1 MTTDPR
7 DSGDAGPEVQAA
19 VSAAFRA
26 EWGQVVATLIA
37 VTGDWDLAEECA
49 QDAFARA
56 LRTWQRDGVPAR
68 PGAWLT
74 TTARN
79 RAVDVLRRRA
89 NESAKLREAALLQ
102 PDGGDRPG
110 GDLPAADAD
119 GIGDDRLRLIFTCCH
134 PALPLEARVALTLRT
149 LAGLTT
155 AEIARA
161 LLAAEPAMAQRIVR
175 AKRKIRNAAIP
186 YRVPPASL
194 LPERTA
200 GVLAVLYL
208 LFNEGYS
215 ATSGADMVR
224 AELCAEAIRL
234 ARTLARLMP
243 AEPEAGGLLALM
255 LLQDSR
261 RAARTDGRGD
271 LVTLEDQ
278 DRGRWDRAEIAE
290 GQRVLQGALR
300 AGRPGPYQ
308 LQAVIAACHASAD
321 RAADTDWPVIARVY
335 GQLGRI
341 NPSPVVELNRAVAV
355 GMAQGPDDG
364 LALLDALAAAGG
376 LAGYH
381 LLPAA
386 RADLL
391 RRLGRQAE
399 AADAYKEALALGGTD
414 AERRYLTRRRAE
426 ALAAADGPGVTGG
439 GRLREHVPGRD
450 DRLLVLVG
458 QGADGP
464 RLRVAQHSRRRG
476 VEAEPAR
483 GEHALQ
489 VTMADDRDVAVAQQ
503 RPDPVEHRVRAR
515 GGLPYRLPADDAVPP
530 QVPARPGRP
539 DLLRGHAL
547 VTAVVPLEQIGIGLD
562 VGQARQLRRP
572 HGAAQRA
579 GERGHHMAAGQH
591 RAQRPAGRHARVGQ
605 RKIGAA
611 AVLAGPAPCGL
622 AVPDQQQ
629 FTHAWS

>member
-1 MTTDPR
+1 MTTP
-7 DSGDAGPEVQAA
+7 DASPEVRSA

-49 QDAFARA
+49 QDAFTRA
-56 LRTWQRDGVPAR
+56 LQAWERDGVPAR

-74 TTARN
+74 TAARN

-89 NESAKLREAALLQ
+89 NESVKLREALLLQ
-102 PDGGDRPG
+102 PREPSGAS
-110 GDLPAADAD
+110 PAASGDS

-161 LLAAEPAMAQRIVR
+161 LLVAEPAMAQRIVR

-186 YRVPPASL
+186 YRVPPATL

-215 ATSGADMVR
+215 ATSGADLVR
-224 AELCAEAIRL
+224 ADLCAEAIRL
-234 ARTLARLMP
+234 ARLLTRLMP
-243 AEPEAGGLLALM
+243 GEPEAGGLLALM

-261 RAARTDGRGD
+261 RVARTDGRGE

-278 DRGRWDRAEIAE
+278 DRGRWDHDEIAD
-290 GQRVLQGALR
+290 GQRVLNGALR

-308 LQAVIAACHASAD
+308 LQAVIAACHASAVQ
-321 RAADTDWPVIARVY
+321 AADTDWPLIARVY
-335 GQLGRI
+335 GQLARI
-341 NPSPVVELNRAVAV
+341 TPSPVVALNRAVAV
-355 GMAQGPDDG
+355 GMAQSPQAG
-364 LALLDALAAAGG
+364 LALLDSLAESGE

-399 AADAYKEALALGGTD
+399 AAAAYGAALALTRTD
-414 AERRYLTRRRAE
+414 AERRYLTRRQAE
-426 ALAAADGPGVTGG
+426 AARGAGPG
-439 GRLREHVPGRD
+439 
-450 DRLLVLVG
+450 
-458 QGADGP
+458 
-464 RLRVAQHSRRRG
+464 
-476 VEAEPAR
+476 
-483 GEHALQ
+483 
-489 VTMADDRDVAVAQQ
+489 
-503 RPDPVEHRVRAR
+503 
-515 GGLPYRLPADDAVPP
+515 
-530 QVPARPGRP
+530 
-539 DLLRGHAL
+539 
-547 VTAVVPLEQIGIGLD
+547 
-562 VGQARQLRRP
+562 
-572 HGAAQRA
+572 
-579 GERGHHMAAGQH
+579 
-591 RAQRPAGRHARVGQ
+591 
-605 RKIGAA
+605 
-611 AVLAGPAPCGL
+611 
-622 AVPDQQQ
+622 
-629 FTHAWS
+629 